1 MVENGCNLIADH
13 NKNELRRTL
22 RHRCVQP
29 RKIPK
34 IHKFPDVMNK
44 LPMKFVVLFGL
55 SDGHVLITAQL
66 SNIRTADYIGGV
78 AHFSYTFPIFQKS
91 RCKAKYY
98 SNLLSSLLL
107 FIIIIQLKK
116 YYFFSNL
123 GGEWCSFCSFVSD
136 CCHGISSGASV
147 AQLTEISSGRTV
159 ARTQPIFCLLNY
171 NQSNTE

>member
-116 YYFFSNL
+116 YYFFFQIWEVNGAASAL
-123 GGEWCSFCSFVSD
+123 SFQIVAT
-136 CCHGISSGASV
+136 GYRAALASH
-147 AQLTEISSGRTV
+147 S
-159 ARTQPIFCLLNY
+159 
-171 NQSNTE
+171 